1 MLHASCRV
9 EVENRNREFRATPEY
24 LRHIDDVAKWLT
36 SDTPTFGL
44 YLCGSKGNGKS
55 TLARALQSLVQ
66 WLKSNEPWRDDI
78 PDLFPRPGFRMI
90 NAKEIS
96 VLAKAYCS
104 PQMTADRA
112 MYKKLRDSE
121 VLAIDDLGAE
131 PLETLDYGNVI
142 TAIPDIVSHRYDNQL
157 CTIATSNLAASE
169 IKGRYGE
176 AFADRFREMMHI
188 INFGNEQS
196 FRNLQQL

>member
-1 MLHASCRV
+1 MLLASCKV
-9 EVENRNREFRATPEY
+9 EVENRHREFRATPEY
-24 LRHIDDVAKWLT
+24 MQHIDDAAKWLT

-44 YLCGSKGNGKS
+44 YICGSKGNGKS
-55 TLARALQSLVQ
+55 TLVRALQSLVQ
-66 WLKSNEPWRDDI
+66 WLKSNEPWQEDVTS
-78 PDLFPRPGFRMI
+78 LFPRPGFHVI
-90 NAKEIS
+90 NAKEVA
-96 VLAKAYCS
+96 VLAKAYNNTQS
-104 PQMTADRA
+104 ISADRA
-112 MYKKLRDSE
+112 IYKKLRDSE

-142 TAIPDIVSHRYDNQL
+142 TAIPDIVSRRYDNQL
-157 CTIATSNLAASE
+157 CTIATSNLTASE

-196 FRNLQQL
+196 FRNPLQ

>member
-9 EVENRNREFRATPEY
+9 EVESRNREFRATQEY
-24 LRHIDDVAKWLT
+24 MGHIDDAAKWLT

-55 TLARALQSLVQ
+55 TLVRALQSLVQ
-66 WLKSNEPWRDDI
+66 WLKSNEPWQEDVSW
-78 PDLFPRPGFRMI
+78 LFPRPGFRMI
-90 NAKEIS
+90 NAKE
-96 VLAKAYCS
+96 VAMLAKAYCS
-104 PQMTADRA
+104 QSIPADSA
-112 MYKKLRDSE
+112 QYKKLRDSE

-169 IKGRYGE
+169 IKGRYGD

-188 INFGNEQS
+188 ISFGNEKS
-196 FRNLQQL
+196 FRNQQQ